1 MFART
6 NALNPGA
13 PFEVT
18 VEHGGYKATFS
29 IAVFGKRYFQEG
41 YDVFA
46 EINAYW
52 ASLPLSEQAEIFDI
66 YSGAQSD
73 FDNCLGRAALTESL
87 KHRVN
92 DLVNKHNLDKLQ
104 DWVSIKSAIRI
115 PDDIAVQY
123 TDNIDNNNSRS
134 KTYIRRDYIQLVTMS
149 LFLRTM
155 LPIFGE
161 YIFHTRSSVGTQF
174 KEQAAFQLLAETTVN
189 TSKPMLRLKEYIE
202 AIVDKDKHDS
212 GKLLQG
218 ISSEDFSHWML
229 SLICVRRLCTC
240 DIRGVVPKS
249 GLCPLIYKFIMNT
262 RNPDNNFENQVKD
275 KGRPEDKGSNSND
288 GISMLERYKIKTNI
302 SLEDVVAISFSIHDI
317 HGIADKLTSRID
329 HMQLARSLETCQQLQ
344 TERMLEPQM
353 TLLRWVLKPVA
364 SPKGLM
370 YLPKM
375 TCVNLLGLLEEVLW
389 ATGHKY
395 LALLATSY
403 AMNSANDMLVSP
415 VDSKMRVSKEL
426 QDELSKYYPYT
437 RLANSK
443 RADGKEVNLAAKS
456 IDLLTDSLAMYSWRS
471 TADESRL
478 KEVFGSTSRR
488 FPILP
493 DIKTHLTK
501 LVIEIGSR
509 ATV

>member
-1 MFART
+1 MFAST
-6 NALNPGA
+6 NALHPSA
-13 PFEVT
+13 PLEVCI
-18 VEHGGYKATFS
+18 EHGGYKATFS
-29 IAVFGKRYFQEG
+29 IAVFGKKYFIG
-41 YDVFA
+41 DYDVFG

-52 ASLPLSEQAEIFDI
+52 AGLPLSQQSEIFEI
-66 YSGAQSD
+66 FSGAQSD

-87 KHRVN
+87 KLRVSE
-92 DLVNKHNLDKLQ
+92 LIEKHNLDILQ
-104 DWVSIKSAIRI
+104 DWVAIKSNIRI
-115 PDDIAVQY
+115 PEDIAAQY

-134 KTYIRRDYIQLVTMS
+134 KTYIRKDYMQLVTMS
-149 LFLRTM
+149 LLLRCM
-155 LPIFGE
+155 LPIWGE
-161 YIFHTRSSVGTQF
+161 YIYHIRSSVGTQF
-174 KEQAAFQLLAETTVN
+174 KEQAAFQLMAGTSVN

-202 AIVDKDKHDS
+202 AIIDKDKHDS
-212 GKLLQG
+212 GKLLLG

-240 DIRGVVPKS
+240 DLRGINPKS

-275 KGRPEDKGSNSND
+275 KGKPEDKGPTSND

-302 SLEDVVAISFSIHDI
+302 SLEDVVEIAFSINDI
-317 HGIADKLTSRID
+317 PSIADKLTSKIN
-329 HMQLARSLETCQQLQ
+329 HAGLARSLETCQLLQ
-344 TERMLEPQM
+344 GERLIDPQM
-353 TLLRWVLKPVA
+353 TLLRWVLKPVV

-389 ATGHKY
+389 DTGHKY
-395 LALLATSY
+395 LALLATAY
-403 AMNSANDMLVSP
+403 PLNSSKDMLVSP
-415 VDSKMRVSKEL
+415 VDSKMRVPKEL
-426 QDELSKYYPYT
+426 ADELSKYYPYT
-437 RLANSK
+437 RLANNK
-443 RADGKEVNLAAKS
+443 KTDGKEINLAAKS

-493 DIKTHLTK
+493 DIKTYLTK

-509 ATV
+509 TTV